1 MTNNIRTQR
10 GFTIIELTLAMAFI
24 GIMMLLIVTSIVH
37 MTRIYSKGLAI
48 KQINQAGR
56 QITETIGADL
66 RYSGGDPN
74 NLPQV
79 VDVNDRKGLCTSSY
93 TYAWNVID
101 NTTPLGPSRNMVRF
115 PDAAKAYCDP
125 SQSFAI
131 PNSAVEILGPQVS
144 IASFDIDAQLV
155 SDIEF
160 VLSTNGNNSPTK
172 DGASDEWT
180 CLTNEFCSFVEFH
193 TAVYAR
199 KGM

>member
-37 MTRIYSKGLAI
+37 MTRIYS
-48 KQINQAGR
+48 
-56 QITETIGADL
+56 GADL